1 MSRIIAVDASK
12 LAKFKAVL
20 IVNSLP
26 KIVLDNPHAHANIL
40 HLEYLYGE
48 TKATNPH
55 KQPKNQSEL
64 KHKTTYHE
72 YNDIYPERVIR
83 AF

>member
-40 HLEYLYGE
+40 HLEYLYAE
-48 TKATNPH
+48 TKTPIS
-55 KQPKNQSEL
+55 NQ
-64 KHKTTYHE
+64 KTK
-72 YNDIYPERVIR
+72 VS
-83 AF
+83 

>member
-1 MSRIIAVDASK
+1 MSRIIVVDTSK

-40 HLEYLYGE
+40 HLEYLYAE
-48 TKATNPH
+48 TKTKTPH

-64 KHKTTYHE
+64 KSKTISHE
-72 YNDIYPERVIR
+72 
-83 AF
+83 